1 MAKRLSIVLSFVL
14 LLGLILTFAT
24 KTGASLSTQ
33 YQSCINTKN
42 SEGSQ
47 VFYQRQKVSQP
58 KSNES
63 IISSA
68 LGKPPGPSL
77 LPNFTGETHHIL
89 LNQ

>member
-1 MAKRLSIVLSFVL
+1 MVKRLSIVLPFVL
-14 LLGLILTFAT
+14 LLGVILVFAT

-33 YQSCINTKN
+33 YQSSNNTKN
-42 SEGSQ
+42 SEGSR
-47 VFYQRQKVSQP
+47 VFYQRQKP

-68 LGKPPGPSL
+68 LGKTPGPSL

-89 LNQ
+89 LSQ